1 MTDSVPD
8 QTAAEPE
15 PQRLSFDLDVEV
27 CVIGGGLA
35 GLSVALEAARLG
47 ASVAILERERV
58 AWAASSQH
66 IGRVMPGFDV
76 SPAEIIGRIG
86 RKAAAELWRM
96 SATGAEI
103 VRAHAAEMPDMA
115 LSHGALE
122 VSGGGAGDRRL
133 DAIEEL
139 GSEFGYDVR
148 RWPLDHVRE
157 TLRTM
162 SYFEGLHHPRAF
174 QVNPAGYAAGLASL
188 ARAAGVRIFEQT
200 PVTALDVAGARK
212 RITTPR
218 ARMRA
223 GHVILAGNVHVGDAL
238 PRLGATLLPVWRSGV
253 VTAPLG
259 ERLAESI
266 GYSGSV
272 ADLDGV
278 DHFRVL
284 AGDRLMWSSLRSRW
298 QEKPE
303 RSNKAMQRRIAGIFP
318 SLGMVPIERSFGGA
332 IGRTVHGMPQIGQ
345 LRPGVWVASGFGYRG
360 VAPTAMAGRLIAR
373 AILWND
379 DRYRMFDGFDLVW
392 TGGRTGRTVNAFL
405 DTLTRSRAAIAATLA
420 RRAEARDA
428 KQRRERQRRAALVAS
443 ATSRESESDQ
453 RLKG

>member
-1 MTDSVPD
+1 
-8 QTAAEPE
+8 
-15 PQRLSFDLDVEV
+15 
-27 CVIGGGLA
+27 
-35 GLSVALEAARLG
+35 
-47 ASVAILERERV
+47 
-58 AWAASSQH
+58 
-66 IGRVMPGFDV
+66 
-76 SPAEIIGRIG
+76 
-86 RKAAAELWRM
+86 M

-103 VRAHAAEMPDMA
+103 VRAYATEMPGMA
-115 LSHGALE
+115 VSDGALE
-122 VSGGGAGDRRL
+122 VSAGGAGDRRL

-139 GSEFGYDVR
+139 GSEFGYDVQ
-148 RWPLDHVRE
+148 RWPVDQVRE
-157 TLRTM
+157 TLRTQ
-162 SYFEGLHHPRAF
+162 SYFDGLHHSRAF
-174 QVNPAGYAAGLASL
+174 QVDPAGYAAGLASL

-200 PVTALDVAGARK
+200 PVTGLDVAGARK

-223 GHVILAGNVHVGDAL
+223 GHLILAGNVHVGDAL

-259 ERLAESI
+259 ERLAEVIGFDGSI
-266 GYSGSV
+266 

-284 AGDRLMWSSLRSRW
+284 AGDRLMWSSLRTRW
-298 QEKPE
+298 QEHPE
-303 RSNKAMQRRIAGIFP
+303 RAGRAMQQRIAKIFP
-318 SLGMVPIERSFGGA
+318 SLGTVPIERTFGAA

-379 DRYRMFDGFDLVW
+379 DRYRMFDGFDLIW

-420 RRAEARDA
+420 RRAEARA
-428 KQRRERQRRAALVAS
+428 ARQGRARDRRAALIAK
-443 ATSRESESDQ
+443 ATSRESESNQ
-453 RLKG
+453 RLNG